1 MNKNSNDKLNILI
14 ELLKKAAQTPDKVTS
29 DEKKLIKKLIDDDNS
44 LMIKALKNME
54 MEEEID
60 PNFSVTPPTL
70 PKENCSY
77 EEIIANNYIF
87 LAKFAIKKLDLK
99 NVQRLKVKKKYGS
112 IIIYAITPK
121 LIELDFE
128 QFCTSDYQQNRELLL
143 EAEALQADLYSED
156 SNQKYLDEIITLIE
170 NTSL

>member
-1 MNKNSNDKLNILI
+1 MNKNINDKLNILM

>member
-170 NTSL
+170 STAL